1 MINEFVVDPLIVL
14 ENNPYTR
21 AIHLFIVNI
30 INYVKAEMRIY
41 LKEKETN
48 INEGIKHYTI
58 FYLLLFQQYLPHINI
73 SEVN

>member
-21 AIHLFIVNI
+21 DIHLFIVNI
-30 INYVKAEMRIY
+30 INYVKAEMRIC

-48 INEGIKHYTI
+48 INERIKQYTI